1 MRITLK
7 TTGFTLT
14 EAIAI
19 YLERRLDAIAR
30 LLKHFEEEKKSVR
43 GGKARSPSLRPPA
56 TTASS
61 AVGRGLGVS
70 GRGHSA
76 VMARVELGK
85 TTRHHRKGDVF
96 RAEVTL
102 DVPGRSPFRA
112 EAEAGDLRSAI
123 DIVRDELANEVRSWK
138 EKRKDTVRRGG
149 RELKRRL
156 RGE

>member
-19 YLERRLDAIAR
+19 YLERRMNAVSR
-30 LLKHFEEEKKSVR
+30 LVKNFEGTTKK
-43 GGKARSPSLRPPA
+43 
-56 TTASS
+56 
-61 AVGRGLGVS
+61 
-70 GRGHSA
+70 GHAA
-76 VMARVELGK
+76 VMARVELAK
-85 TTRHHRKGDVF
+85 TTRHHKKGDIF

-102 DVPGRSPFRA
+102 DVPGRAPFRA

-123 DIVRDELANEVRSWK
+123 DIVREELVEEVRSWK
-138 EKRKDTVRRGG
+138 EKRKDSFRRGG

-156 RGE
+156 RGEPAA